1 MGDIPHAK
9 IKEKEWTDK
18 SDISGF
24 MNNSDL
30 DINIINVSNKN
41 RIESRAR

>member
-1 MGDIPHAK
+1 MGDIPDAK

-24 MNNSDL
+24 INNSDL
-30 DINIINVSNKN
+30 DINIININKKN
-41 RIESRAR
+41 RIENRAR

>member
-1 MGDIPHAK
+1 MGDKLDAK

-24 MNNSDL
+24 INNSDL
-30 DINIINVSNKN
+30 DMKIINISNKN

>member
-1 MGDIPHAK
+1 MGDILDAK
-9 IKEKEWTDK
+9 IKEKEWTNK

-24 MNNSDL
+24 INNSDL
-30 DINIINVSNKN
+30 DINIININNKN